1 MDEKTLVEKMK
12 NVVIVDDVLA
22 LAKELGLDWT
32 YEQADEALG
41 RINATKNDIAE
52 LAGDTMEKVAK
63 EVFGI

>member
-1 MDEKTLVEKMK
+1 MDEKTLVEKLK

-22 LAKELGLDWT
+22 VAKEAGLDWT

-52 LAGDTMEKVAK
+52 LSGDTLEKVAK